1 MKEILLITIILLIL
15 WCISSRKE
23 YFRQELKQDQPPFN
37 ELIGRYIILTH
48 PTKMDTGNPLNISE
62 IEVYEQDTNAR
73 LKGGANNKMSSTLEG
88 YPVANLEDG
97 NVNTFAHT
105 NDARPW
111 MLVDLG
117 ADKKLS
123 KVVIQNRRDC
133 CKERLQGA
141 NIIIVNDAN
150 GKDIVNRLNSERD
163 ITSGYVY
170 RSGFDEI
177 KDTYE
182 FNVRDWKKPYN
193 KLDCQ
198 LPPWRDVQCSE
209 QQWYNGYCSSYTI
222 DDGGWG
228 NCVIEPGQW
237 RWGTKTRTR
246 LPSVPAKG
254 GGSCPTDLIQT
265 KGCSSFDRDPCDCN
279 WDAVINTQ
287 QFDDP
292 NWI

>member
-73 LKGGANNKMSSTLEG
+73 LKGGANNKMSSTLAG

-117 ADKKLS
+117 ADKKLQ
-123 KVVIQNRRDC
+123 KIVVQNRRDC

-141 NIIIVNDAN
+141 NIIVVNDAN